1 MTSKDVLGYIS
12 RFTRC
17 GEYPQVIEAFTC
29 GCCYWFAKILHL
41 RFPVSEIVYEP
52 VANHFAAK
60 INGRVYDITG
70 DVTDQGQWELWSEY
84 ELGSSFREGIVKE
97 CIMFCR

>member
-1 MTSKDVLGYIS
+1 MTSKDVLGFIS

-41 RFPVSEIVYEP
+41 RFPVSEIVYGP
-52 VANHFAAK
+52 AANYCERAKFLAK
-60 INGRVYDITG
+60 II
-70 DVTDQGQWELWSEY
+70 
-84 ELGSSFREGIVKE
+84 K
-97 CIMFCR
+97 